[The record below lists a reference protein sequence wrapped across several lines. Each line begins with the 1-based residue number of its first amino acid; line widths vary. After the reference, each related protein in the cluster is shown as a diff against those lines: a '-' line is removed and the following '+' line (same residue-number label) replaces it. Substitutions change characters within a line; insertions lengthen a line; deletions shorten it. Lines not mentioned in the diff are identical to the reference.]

1 MGTGTVGYLISK
13 MYVTH
18 GDTVGYFFFY
28 LYFSSFTNPL
38 QNFTS
43 FL

>member
-18 GDTVGYFFFY
+18 GGTAGYFFY

>member
-1 MGTGTVGYLISK
+1 MGYLISK

-18 GDTVGYFFFY
+18 GTVGYFFY